1 MCGMLHRPSIRE
13 RYSRRP
19 TCLMNVGEVIVGDDA
34 KAVGRAAAKEPLSV
48 YQRVWPIFGCGVSA
62 ASVVADRE
70 ATEAERARLTTRC
83 NRCNISTSV
92 HGRRSWNRRA
102 SAESLET
109 QVKVRGRCGSCL
121 SGALESVRDRG
132 SSLFRGACGDD
143 SARWRSVLERD
154 CPVRATRRSLEVLDH
169 GHNAFSRAA
178 SQAGCRCTADRVVM
192 RPPDGKLV
200 GS

>member
-1 MCGMLHRPSIRE
+1 
-13 RYSRRP
+13 
-19 TCLMNVGEVIVGDDA
+19 MNVGEVIVGDDA

-143 SARWRSVLERD
+143 CARWRSVSNVIARCVRRVGHLR
-154 CPVRATRRSLEVLDH
+154 CWITVTMLFHALRARPV
-169 GHNAFSRAA
+169 
-178 SQAGCRCTADRVVM
+178 VVAL
-192 RPPDGKLV
+192 RIVWL
-200 GS
+200 